1 MKKFGMGVL
10 STILA
15 GAMLVGCGQQT
26 NETAKPEAPA
36 DSAAKEAP
44 ADSGKTFNLK
54 FSTASVPNDAHT
66 KALEVLKEEIEK
78 STEGRVKVEIHHSS
92 SLYNQDNERQALMR
106 GNLEMAYTSAPWMA
120 EFVPSLNM
128 FTAGYMF
135 KDYDHMTKV
144 LNGEIGKQV
153 FEEVVEKTG
162 VRPLGAFYL
171 GSREI
176 NLRENKEVKT
186 PEDLKGVKL
195 RMPNTPSWLFL
206 GEALGANPT
215 PLAFSELYMAL
226 STGAVDG
233 QDNPLPTV
241 QNAKFYEVTKSISLT
256 HHIIDSTWPTINE
269 EVWQEMGP
277 ELQEKM
283 VAAVE
288 KAREFTDQTNLKAE
302 AELVEFMKQ
311 QGLTVTE
318 PDREAFSTQV
328 LNKYLENK
336 EITKDWNMDLY
347 QQVQD
352 MAK

>member
-1 MKKFGMGVL
+1 MGVL

-26 NETAKPEAPA
+26 NETANPQAPA

>member
-1 MKKFGMGVL
+1 MGLL

-15 GAMLVGCGQQT
+15 GVMMVGCGQQT
-26 NETAKPEAPA
+26 ETANPQAPA

-283 VAAVE
+283 YAAVE